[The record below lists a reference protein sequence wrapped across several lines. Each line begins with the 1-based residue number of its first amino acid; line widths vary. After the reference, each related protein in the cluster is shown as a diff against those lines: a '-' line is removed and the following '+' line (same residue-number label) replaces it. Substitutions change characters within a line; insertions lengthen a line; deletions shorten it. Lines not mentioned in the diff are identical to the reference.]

1 MIEGSIRLNPQLMT
15 QSIQALGPSSI
26 ISGLTAYRTTT
37 QLLRRCKIC
46 SALFG
51 EITFHVKRW
60 DGVRLITMGF

>member
-26 ISGLTAYRTTT
+26 ISGLAAYCTTT